1 MRVPPRQAEDM
12 KELFTM
18 LTDPR
23 FHLVSKVSQ
32 RFSNGPEPGF
42 VRLAR
47 EGFTLEPQIRKK
59 ARVHPYMHLGTH
71 PYIGKGDLFSPMF
84 GEVTDVTEASVF
96 IKRIEPDEEMRAAA
110 EAEPETDVAAAPER
124 GAELAPVLKKMGLNT
139 RSLGQQCE
147 TLVINCLNPDPG
159 VTWAEP
165 MLLTHTRHFLAGME
179 MLHRLSPAKRIILAV
194 PEELKH
200 LRFHDVEVVRVPSHY
215 PASVNALVVKTV
227 TGKERPAGV
236 GVVGLHNIWSLGRVA
251 VTKRPLIDTVIT
263 IGSLYHNGNYIV
275 RDGSTV
281 GELLDF
287 AGVQLSPGDTIVRGG
302 PLRGESIDRL
312 DRSITKGAI
321 GLFLV
326 EKGSIPPM
334 EGHSPCVSCGSCVSI
349 CPAHLRPDLLSRYA
363 EFGLHKRSV
372 EQHIGCCLE
381 CGLCGYVCIA
391 RRPVLQ
397 YIRLSKAKLGIGLP
411 KPQDLYHDDVQGGG
425 HEAGKEAKQ

>member
-1 MRVPPRQAEDM
+1 M

-23 FHLVSKVSQ
+23 FHLVSRVTQ
-32 RFSNGPEPGF
+32 RFGIGPEPGF

-47 EGFTLEPQIRKK
+47 EGFTLDPQVKKK
-59 ARVHPYMHLGTH
+59 AKVHPYMHLGTH
-71 PYIGKGDLFSPMF
+71 PYLGKGDLFSPLF
-84 GEVTDVTEASVF
+84 GEITEVNEASVF
-96 IKRIEPDEEMRAAA
+96 IKKIDPTDEMKEAAA
-110 EAEPETDVAAAPER
+110 AEPETDVTVCSER
-124 GAELAPVLKKMGLNT
+124 GMDLARILKGMGLNT
-139 RSLGQQCE
+139 KSLGQSCD
-147 TLVINCLNPDPG
+147 TLVINALNPDPG

-165 MLLTHTRHFLAGME
+165 MLLSHTRHFLAGME
-179 MLHRLSPAKRIILAV
+179 MLRRLSPARRIVLAV

-200 LRFHDVEVVRVPSHY
+200 VKFHNLEVASVPSHY
-215 PASVNALVVKTV
+215 PASINALVVQAV
-227 TGKERPAGV
+227 TGKERPEGV

-263 IGSLYHNGNYIV
+263 IGSLIHNGNYIV

-281 GELLDF
+281 GELFDF
-287 AGVQLSPGDTIVRGG
+287 AGVQLNPGDTIVRGG

-334 EGHSPCVSCGSCVSI
+334 EGHSPCVSCGSCVAI
-349 CPAHLRPDLLSRYA
+349 CPARLRPDLLSRYA
-363 EFGLHKRSV
+363 EFGLHKRSL
-372 EQHIGCCLE
+372 EQYIDCCLE

-397 YIRLSKAKLGIGLP
+397 YIRLSKAKLGINVP
-411 KPQDLYHDDVQGGG
+411 KPQGQNYGMSN
-425 HEAGKEAKQ
+425 EPKAKAGKEVQ